1 MAKPKRVL
9 HVIYQYSIGGLEKVM
24 SECINHLDDGYE
36 HRVVSLTTMSAYAAE
51 NLNRNIC
58 IDVMNKR
65 PGNDWSL
72 FIRLY
77 RLIRSFKPD
86 VLHTYNL
93 PTLEYQLVGFLA
105 RVKTRVHAEHGRD
118 FSDPKGE
125 NKKYNLLR
133 RLLNPFIHQWIPVS
147 ADLHQWLRKIGL
159 PQRKMQLIYNGVDTQ
174 QFHPI
179 QVGEVVPPI
188 AGFPT
193 KDHFV
198 IGTIGRLDPVK
209 NQASLIRILSHI
221 HTLKPELK
229 GKLAVVIVG
238 DGSVATKLAK
248 AIQAAGL
255 QDMIWMPGT
264 RYNIPEIMRYLDL
277 FVLPSIAEGVPMT
290 LLEAMA
296 SGLPV
301 ICSQVGGIPEV
312 IVEGCGI
319 MLAPTDEQA
328 WAEAI
333 IALVAD
339 QTKARVLGEKARQHV
354 ETQYSIQSMVKQYRQ
369 LYEA

>member
-1 MAKPKRVL
+1 MAEAKRVL

-36 HRVVSLTTMSAYAAE
+36 HQVVSLTTVSEYASK
-51 NLNRNIC
+51 NLNRVIP
-58 IDVMNKR
+58 IQAMNKR

-72 FIRLY
+72 FLRLY
-77 RLIRSFKPD
+77 RFMRQFKPD

-93 PTLEYQLVGFLA
+93 PTLEYQLVGFFA
-105 RVKTRVHAEHGRD
+105 GVNIRVHAEHGRD

-133 RLLNPFIHQWIPVS
+133 RLLNPFIHHWVPVS
-147 ADLHQWLRKIGL
+147 QDLQQWLCHIGL
-159 PQRKMQLIYNGVDTQ
+159 PKRKIRLIYNGVDTD
-174 QFHPI
+174 QFHPLQAGASI
-179 QVGEVVPPI
+179 APM

-193 KDHFV
+193 KDSV
-198 IGTIGRLDPVK
+198 IIGTIGRLDPVK
-209 NQASLIRILSHI
+209 NQASLIRILSRI
-221 HTLKPELK
+221 QATQPDLKHR
-229 GKLAVVIVG
+229 LAIVVVG
-238 DGSVATKLAK
+238 DGPLSTELAES
-248 AIQAAGL
+248 IQAAGL
-255 QDMIWMPGT
+255 QDAVWMPGA
-264 RYNIPEIMRYLDL
+264 RYNIPDIMRYFDL

-296 SGLPV
+296 TGLPT

-312 IVEGCGI
+312 LAAGCGI
-319 MLAPTDEQA
+319 MLEPMDEPA

-333 IALVAD
+333 IALLMDSEHAKALG
-339 QTKARVLGEKARQHV
+339 QKARAHV
-354 ETQYSIQSMVKQYRQ
+354 EAHYSIQSMVQQYQQ